1 MTPLRFA
8 CIATVATVALIAT
21 APLCA
26 QDTLQLGALQEAALR
41 HDPRGAQ
48 RALLREQ
55 ASLRETSLDMERRP
69 QLSLNGVA
77 SHQSDVTAVML
88 NLPGAS
94 VPAPPKDRWQAT
106 VDAQQLLYDG
116 GAIAARR
123 DLERARLAESSA
135 QVDAALYRLRA
146 EVNTAFFSAYLLGAR
161 TRELD
166 ALLSDLDAR
175 LQVARAR
182 VLAGAALPRD
192 TSAIVAEQLRSSLAR
207 DEAESARTASLAV
220 LARLT
225 GEAVDARSVLLLPD
239 LAADVARTVE
249 GGNPASLRLR
259 PEFAQFDRT
268 RARLDREA
276 ANAHLENRPRLVAFG
291 QAGVGRPGL
300 NQFRTDPDEFWQAG
314 LRVEWRPWT
323 WRNAD
328 RSAEV
333 IHTQQRIISTEERAL
348 AEQLARAVESDV
360 ADMQR
365 LRSALSTDARVVT
378 LRSEIERQAS
388 AQFTESAISAAEY
401 VEVRTDVLEARL
413 TLERHRAELA
423 QAQARYLTTLGAVSP
438 TAGSTNP

>member
-1 MTPLRFA
+1 MIPPRLAWVFFIA
-8 CIATVATVALIAT
+8 SLATV
-21 APLCA
+21 PLAA
-26 QDTLQLGALQEAALR
+26 QDTLQLGALQAAALR
-41 HDPRGAQ
+41 HDPRAAQ
-48 RALLREQ
+48 RDLLREQ
-55 ASLRETSLDMERRP
+55 STLRETSLDMERRP
-69 QLSLNGVA
+69 QLSLGGVA
-77 SHQSDVTAVML
+77 SHQSDVTAVTL

-106 VDAQQLLYDG
+106 LDAQQLLYDG
-116 GAIAARR
+116 GAVAARR
-123 DLERARLAESSA
+123 ELERARLAESSA
-135 QVDAALYRLRA
+135 QVDAALYRVRA
-146 EVNTAFFSAYLLGAR
+146 EVNTAFFNAYLLGAR

-175 LQVARAR
+175 LTVARAR
-182 VLAGAALPRD
+182 VVAGAALPRD

-225 GEAVDARSVLLLPD
+225 GEQVDTRSVLLLPD
-239 LAADVARTVE
+239 LAMDVARTHE

-323 WRNAD
+323 WHSADRNA
-328 RSAEV
+328 EV
-333 IHTQQRIISTEERAL
+333 LHTQQRIISTEERAL

-360 ADMQR
+360 AEMQR
-365 LRSALSTDARVVT
+365 LRSALATDERVVT
-378 LRSEIERQAS
+378 LRSDIERQAS

-423 QAQARYLTTLGAVSP
+423 QAQARYLTTLGAVPP
-438 TAGSTNP
+438 TTGSTNP

>member
-1 MTPLRFA
+1 MIPSRLA
-8 CIATVATVALIAT
+8 GIATVVLLAA
-21 APLCA
+21 APLRA
-26 QDTLQLGALQEAALR
+26 QDTLQLAALQDAALR

-55 ASLRETSLDMERRP
+55 SSLRETSLEMERRP
-69 QLSLNGVA
+69 QLSLNALA
-77 SHQSDVTAVML
+77 SHQSDVTAVTL

-94 VPAPPKDRWQAT
+94 VPMPPKDRWQAT
-106 VDAQQLLYDG
+106 LDAQQLLYDG
-116 GAIAARR
+116 GAVGARR
-123 DLERARLAESSA
+123 ELERARLAESSA

-146 EVNTAFFSAYLLGAR
+146 EVNAAFFNGYLLGAR
-161 TRELD
+161 TRELE
-166 ALLSDLDAR
+166 ALLGDLATR

-192 TSAIVAEQLRSSLAR
+192 TSAIVAEQLRSTLAR
-207 DEAESARTASLAV
+207 DEAAAARSASLAV

-225 GEAVDARSVLLLPD
+225 GMPIDTGVVLLLPD
-239 LAADVARTVE
+239 LAADVARTRE
-249 GGNPASLRLR
+249 GGRPESLRLR

-291 QAGVGRPGL
+291 QAGLGRPGL

-314 LRVEWRPWT
+314 IRVEWRPWT
-323 WRNAD
+323 WRSAD

-333 IHTQQRIISTEERAL
+333 IHAQQRIVSTEEHAL
-348 AEQLARAVESDV
+348 AEQLARAVQSDL

-365 LRSALSTDARVVT
+365 LRSALATDERVVA
-378 LRSEIERQAS
+378 LRTEIERQAL

-423 QAQARYLTTLGAVSP
+423 QAEARYLTTLGAVSP
-438 TAGSTNP
+438 TSGGTAP